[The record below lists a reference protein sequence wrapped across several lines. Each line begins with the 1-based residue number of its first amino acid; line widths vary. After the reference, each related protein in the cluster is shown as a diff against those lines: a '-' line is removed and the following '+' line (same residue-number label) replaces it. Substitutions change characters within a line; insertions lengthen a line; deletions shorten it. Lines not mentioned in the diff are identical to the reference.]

1 MQLIDRVE
9 LCNGCGACRVA
20 CKYQCVKMI
29 ENEEG
34 LTRPVVDENGCQKCN
49 ACMLFCPLYN
59 PVELPEF
66 ETFYDSA
73 EDTTTVYD
81 ETTKESQTF
90 YALTAAKKWMKERI
104 KQGHEVRGQKY
115 KVYSDGDFVNCGT
128 ISLTGNN
135 KSFVANTRQ
144 TKKGY

>member
-1 MQLIDRVE
+1 MVVESYLPQNLIIMT
-9 LCNGCGACRVA
+9 
-20 CKYQCVKMI
+20 QCI
-29 ENEEG
+29 
-34 LTRPVVDENGCQKCN
+34 
-49 ACMLFCPLYN
+49 
-59 PVELPEF
+59 
-66 ETFYDSA
+66 
-73 EDTTTVYD
+73 VYD

>member
-1 MQLIDRVE
+1 MVVE
-9 LCNGCGACRVA
+9 SYRPQKLKNMT
-20 CKYQCVKMI
+20 QCI
-29 ENEEG
+29 
-34 LTRPVVDENGCQKCN
+34 
-49 ACMLFCPLYN
+49 
-59 PVELPEF
+59 
-66 ETFYDSA
+66 
-73 EDTTTVYD
+73 VYD

-90 YALTAAKKWMKERI
+90 HTLTAAKKWMRERI

-128 ISLTGNN
+128 ISLAGNN

>member
-1 MQLIDRVE
+1 MVVE
-9 LCNGCGACRVA
+9 SYRPQNL
-20 CKYQCVKMI
+20 KIMTQCI
-29 ENEEG
+29 
-34 LTRPVVDENGCQKCN
+34 
-49 ACMLFCPLYN
+49 
-59 PVELPEF
+59 
-66 ETFYDSA
+66 
-73 EDTTTVYD
+73 VYD
-81 ETTKESQTF
+81 ETTKDSQTF
-90 YALTAAKKWMKERI
+90 YSLAAAKKWMRERI